1 MRTSRLF
8 LITGV
13 SVVFLFGLACGG
25 KGFSVVESPKDSKVV
40 SVENQKLV
48 LTYHFTD
55 PIKESSV
62 ILNSTL
68 FVKTNISDSIQG
80 SISFPDRQTL
90 KFTSAQPVDS
100 IFPNGEGEVIVR
112 MVGSSPFK
120 LWITDIND
128 NPIDGNRDG
137 DYGGDYRAA
146 YAFRI

>member
-13 SVVFLFGLACGG
+13 LLVFLFGLACGG

-55 PIKESSV
+55 AIKQSSV

-68 FVKTNISDSIQG
+68 FVKTNGLDSIPG
-80 SISFPDRQTL
+80 CICFPDNQTL
-90 KFTSAQPVDS
+90 KFTSAQPVNS
-100 IFPNGEGEVIVR
+100 IFPSGEGEVIVR

-120 LWITDIND
+120 LWITDLNE
-128 NPIDGNRDG
+128 NPIDGNHDG
-137 DYGGDYRAA
+137 DYGGDYKAA
-146 YAFRI
+146 YAFKI